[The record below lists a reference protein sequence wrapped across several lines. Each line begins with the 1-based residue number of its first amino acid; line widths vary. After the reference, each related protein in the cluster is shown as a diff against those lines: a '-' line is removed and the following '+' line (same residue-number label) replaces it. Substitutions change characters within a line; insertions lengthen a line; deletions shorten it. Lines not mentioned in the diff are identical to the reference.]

1 MSDYLSHLVARQY
14 RPTEGV
20 RPRITSYFAPEAQA
34 VERDEASLV
43 RVDTEHEQPGAL
55 PRAPI
60 GPVRPRREPWSVVG
74 QTLSEARST
83 GGPGPVEIPGTVE
96 PGSFPRGGT
105 RGALSQVLDTSRR
118 APGSGPDEAQAEGMG
133 PRERS
138 FPSPTRV
145 AAAPHG
151 RVDEAPG
158 RTGQAAPKGA
168 PSLPFESRASSLA
181 TPTSSVIQR
190 SGIAHGDSPA
200 REASPLTEGLV
211 AGAAPRTDL
220 RPVAAATPGAVAPTR
235 SPDAF
240 AAVQVEHARDGQ
252 GAVARPSS
260 VPAES
265 SVEEGRSRTFTTSE
279 QGPFDARPVTSA
291 VGRARALSVALETSA
306 PAPSA
311 RSSTGTTRQES
322 AESPAS
328 RNTSQAPAEPV
339 IQVTIG
345 RIEVRAVTPAAPA
358 RSAPTRPSPS
368 PSLEEYLA
376 RRNGGGR

>member
-83 GGPGPVEIPGTVE
+83 GRPGLVETPGTVE
-96 PGSFPRGGT
+96 PGSFPGGGT
-105 RGALSQVLDTSRR
+105 RGALSQVLDTSRG
-118 APGSGPDEAQAEGMG
+118 APGSAPDEAQAGGMG
-133 PRERS
+133 PRAGS
-138 FPSPTRV
+138 FPSPTGV
-145 AAAPHG
+145 TAASHG

-158 RTGQAAPKGA
+158 HAGQEAPTGA
-168 PSLPFESRASSLA
+168 PSLPFESRASSLT

-190 SGIAHGDSPA
+190 SGVAHGGSPA
-200 REASPLTEGLV
+200 RAASPLTERLV
-211 AGAAPRTDL
+211 AGAAPRADI
-220 RPVAAATPGAVAPTR
+220 RPVVAAPPGTVAPTR

-240 AAVQVEHARDGQ
+240 TAVQVEHGQ

-260 VPAES
+260 APHES
-265 SVEEGRSRTFTTSE
+265 LVEQERSRTFTTSE